1 MRGPIL
7 TGFGNLPSLTPCHQ
21 LDRLT
26 GIPLGERGLV
36 VVDSNEH
43 ALRVANEPV
52 ETGVDGPSFRRRT
65 ILVFDL

>member
-1 MRGPIL
+1 VPKDVREDA
-7 TGFGNLPSLTPCHQ
+7 FFTPGT
-21 LDRLT
+21 DPPEPTSRFD
-26 GIPLGERGLV
+26 IPLGERGLV